1 MSQIQ
6 RSEPGVPERALLCI
20 LGMRRPLLGRAER
33 SIPRSPA
40 KGARLWRAG
49 VDGESA
55 RRAIMAKATEPLAGR
70 LVAPLESGEEEAFA
84 TLRQPVRHELSGAPE
99 GIRTP
104 DPQIQSLYQVI
115 DFPRVC
121 SKWLCPGQ

>member
-55 RRAIMAKATEPLAGR
+55 RRAIMAKATEPLGS
-70 LVAPLESGEEEAFA
+70 LGGHWSPGEEEAFA
-84 TLRQPVRHELSGAPE
+84 TLRQPVRHEVVTHVSGPYMK
-99 GIRTP
+99 
-104 DPQIQSLYQVI
+104 SLVGAQGLEPWTA
-115 DFPRVC
+115 D
-121 SKWLCPGQ
+121 